1 MVSIPKTTPSFM
13 GPVALGGDAPPVLIA
28 GPCIAEHEDMARTY
42 ATRLKAMAARHGFPF
57 VFKASYDKANRT
69 SGQSYRGPGAKEGL
83 QFLARVRKEVG
94 VPLLTDVHETSQVE
108 LAAEA
113 ADVLQ
118 VPAFLCRQ
126 TDLVEACARTGR
138 ALNIKKGQFLA
149 PDDVPHI
156 LDKARESGAAN
167 LSITERGTTFG
178 YHNLVVDM
186 RGLWLMRQFNAPV
199 IFDATHSVQLPG
211 AAGGKSGGQREMVAP
226 LARAAAAVGVDGFY
240 MEVHENPAVAK
251 SDGPNA
257 LTFEMLDELLVDLAA
272 ICRAVGRLP
281 A

>member
-1 MVSIPKTTPSFM
+1 MVQIPKTQKSMM
-13 GPVALGGDAPPVLIA
+13 GAVALGGDSPPVFIA
-28 GPCIAEHEDMARTY
+28 GPCIAEDETMAVTY
-42 ATRLKAMAARHGFPF
+42 VRRLKDLAQRHQVPL

-69 SGQSYRGPGAKEGL
+69 SGNSYRGPGLAEGL
-83 QFLARVRKEVG
+83 RFLGKAARDAG
-94 VPLLTDVHETSQVE
+94 VPLLVDVHETHQVGP
-108 LAAEA
+108 AAEV

-118 VPAFLCRQ
+118 VPAFLSRQ
-126 TDLVEACARTGR
+126 TDLIEECARTGK
-138 ALNIKKGQFLA
+138 ALNVKKGQFLA
-149 PDDVPHI
+149 PDDVVHI
-156 LDKARESGAAN
+156 IDKAREAGARN

-186 RGLWLMRQFNAPV
+186 RGLWMMRQYGAPV

-226 LARAAAAVGVDGFY
+226 LARAAAAVGVDGYY

-257 LTFEMLDELLVDLAA
+257 LTFEMLDELMGDLVK
-272 ICRAVGRLP
+272 IHRAVGRVP

>member
-1 MVSIPKTTPSFM
+1 MVHIPATKDCRLGSIP
-13 GPVALGGDAPPVLIA
+13 LGANHPPVLIA
-28 GPCIAEHEDMARTY
+28 GPCIAEDEDMAHSY
-42 ATRLKAMAARHGFPF
+42 ALRLKEITTRHGVPF
-57 VFKASYDKANRT
+57 VFKASFDKANRT
-69 SGQSYRGPGAKEGL
+69 SGNSYRGPGAKEGL
-83 QFLARVRKEVG
+83 RFLAKVRKEVG
-94 VPLLTDVHETSQVE
+94 VPLLTDVHECAQVAA
-108 LAAEA
+108 AAEA
-113 ADVLQ
+113 ADILQ

-126 TDLVEACARTGR
+126 TDLVEECARSGR

-156 LDKARESGAAN
+156 LDKAREAGAKD
-167 LSITERGTTFG
+167 LSITERGTSFG

-186 RGLWLMRQFNAPV
+186 RGLWLMRQYGAPV

-240 MEVHENPAVAK
+240 MEVHANPAVAK

-257 LTFEMLDELLVDLAA
+257 LTFEMLDELLADLVKISA
-272 ICRAVGRLP
+272 AVGRTR